1 MLQFLEARFG
11 VKEENIS
18 PWRRAVL
25 GDLTSAFNFAT
36 PNDEKLPDL
45 NILTR
50 SGSDQERA
58 AQEALTAVPL
68 PDPSTQAKGVQEPG
82 VRYSRALPYELHASG
97 RSQPG
102 TGNMWLVFSNTGK
115 QAAVFHV

>member
-1 MLQFLEARFG
+1 RAVRR
-11 VKEENIS
+11 
-18 PWRRAVL
+18 WRRPAP
-25 GDLTSAFNFAT
+25 GPRPFPSPT
-36 PNDEKLPDL
+36 PNAEKLPAL

-102 TGNMWLVFSNTGK
+102 SGTTGNFTA
-115 QAAVFHV
+115 QAMKKPSISRYSTP